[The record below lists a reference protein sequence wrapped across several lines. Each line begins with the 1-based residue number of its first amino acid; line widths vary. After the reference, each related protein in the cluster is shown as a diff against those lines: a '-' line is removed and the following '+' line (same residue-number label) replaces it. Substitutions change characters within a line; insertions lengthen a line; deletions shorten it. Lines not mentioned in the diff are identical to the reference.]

1 MQKEI
6 NIGDLVLSTAGR
18 DRNEIFLVVDVLG
31 KFAYVVNG
39 KQRKINFPK
48 KKNIKHLERLNVTP
62 LVGVIEKLHANKI
75 VGNATIKKQIN
86 NSVNKK

>member
-6 NIGDLVLSTAGR
+6 NIGDLVLSIAGR
-18 DRNEIFLVVDVLG
+18 DRNVIFLVTDVQG
-31 KFAYVVNG
+31 KFAYVVDG
-39 KQRKINFPK
+39 KVHKVYSPK

-75 VGNATIKKQIN
+75 VGNLSLRKEIN